1 MNNCLEA
8 VHMRFLQ
15 NVLGVGNKVSHDVVR
30 EEPSLPLTLGY
41 FGVSEMECAK
51 GGCRHH
57 GTCGL
62 KT

>member
-1 MNNCLEA
+1 
-8 VHMRFLQ
+8 MRFLQ